1 MTPEAGENP
10 EKGIGS
16 EGRTRTGDLT
26 GMNRLL

>member
-1 MTPEAGENP
+1 MTPEAMSDR